1 MSDQLSV
8 EEIDDVELPGALQRL
23 DNTQLDGTIQGLD
36 SNQIPRVLLAIKS
49 MNDEQGQRIIQ
60 RLDPSKDNRI
70 QTFGTSMAF
79 PYHCTF
85 KSSNTINN

>member
-8 EEIDDVELPGALQRL
+8 EEIDDVELP
-23 DNTQLDGTIQGLD
+23 GLD

-70 QTFGTSMAF
+70 QNFGTSIVF

-85 KSSNTINN
+85 KSSNTVKN